1 MSAPD
6 TGEGGDAEPSKDQA
20 YLARGPEMAVA
31 LGLVL
36 LALLVIVDSLRV
48 GIGWADDGP
57 RSGYFPFFIGLILLA
72 AGGFIAVSTLF
83 TWRGSNAVFARRD
96 ELLPVFAMLIPM
108 VVYVL
113 AMVWLGI
120 YLPSAVLI
128 AYFMRRHGKF
138 AWPSTVAVSAG
149 VPLAFFLVFEKW
161 FLVPLPKGPIE
172 AMLGF

>member
-6 TGEGGDAEPSKDQA
+6 TGEGGDAEPAKDQA
-20 YLARGPEMAVA
+20 YLARGPELAVA

-83 TWRGSNAVFARRD
+83 TWRG
-96 ELLPVFAMLIPM
+96 
-108 VVYVL
+108 
-113 AMVWLGI
+113 
-120 YLPSAVLI
+120 
-128 AYFMRRHGKF
+128 
-138 AWPSTVAVSAG
+138 
-149 VPLAFFLVFEKW
+149 
-161 FLVPLPKGPIE
+161 
-172 AMLGF
+172 